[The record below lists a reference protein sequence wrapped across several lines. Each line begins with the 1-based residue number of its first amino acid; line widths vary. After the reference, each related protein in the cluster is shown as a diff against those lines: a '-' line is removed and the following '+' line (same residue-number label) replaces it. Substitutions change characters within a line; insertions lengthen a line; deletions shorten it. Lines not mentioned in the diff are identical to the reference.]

1 MPSTSETGH
10 AKNVANFSKL
20 IEVCKGFG
28 TKYNPSKAALTLTA
42 LEAKLASCIA
52 DLQEQKNAEQA
63 EKTARN
69 NRLVAFKERSKFS
82 TKLLAA
88 IKASDVS
95 DETIANATSINKKIR
110 GEKITDTSA
119 AKTSVEADTTV
130 EPKTI
135 STAQLSYT
143 SIVDHFKKYQ
153 TLLTSLGTNYAPNE
167 NELKLATLT
176 TQIAAWE
183 TLNNQVDVAE
193 TASKNALIKRDKNF
207 YSNKTGIPD
216 LAADVKDY
224 IKSVFGA
231 GSPEHKMVTKITFSK
246 PKSK

>member
-28 TKYNPSKAALTLTA
+28 TKYNPSKAALTITA
-42 LEAKLASCIA
+42 LEAKLATCIA
-52 DLQEQKNAEQA
+52 DLQEQKNADQA

-69 NRLVAFKERSKFS
+69 NRVIAFKDRSKFS

-95 DETIANATSINKKIR
+95 EETIVNATSINKKIR
-110 GEKITDTSA
+110 GEKISDAPATKPTA
-119 AKTSVEADTTV
+119 PETETTT
-130 EPKTI
+130 PKTI

-153 TLLTSLGTNYAPNE
+153 TLLASLGTSYAPNE
-167 NELKLATLT
+167 NELKLTTLT

-193 TASKNALIKRDKNF
+193 TASKNALIKRDKSF
-207 YSNKTGIPD
+207 YSSKTGIPD
-216 LAADVKDY
+216 IAADVKDY
-224 IKSVFGA
+224 VKSVFGA
-231 GSPEHKMVTKITFSK
+231 GSPEHKMLTKITFSK
-246 PKSK
+246 PRTK

>member
-10 AKNVANFSKL
+10 AKNVANLSKL

-28 TKYNPSKAALTLTA
+28 TKYNPSKAALKLTA
-42 LEAKLASCIA
+42 LETKLTSCTT

-63 EKTARN
+63 ETTVRN
-69 NRLVAFKERSKFS
+69 NRYVAFKDRSKFS
-82 TKLLAA
+82 TKLFAA
-88 IKASDVS
+88 IKTSDVT
-95 DETIANATSINKKIR
+95 DETIADAASINKKIK
-110 GEKITDTSA
+110 GEKIGDTA
-119 AKTSVEADTTV
+119 KAKTTADAAATE

-143 SIVDHFKKYQ
+143 NIVDHFKKYE

-167 NELKLATLT
+167 NELKLATLS

-207 YSNKTGIPD
+207 YADKTGIPD
-216 LAADVKDY
+216 IAADVKEY